1 MKKDYIKP
9 YLAVESFQLDAA
21 IAGTCSG
28 DGKMPMNHYPDSCN
42 LEDFGEE
49 VFGSQCGDNVVANPG
64 DQSDAICYQA
74 FQANIKDLF
83 MTS

>member
-21 IAGTCSG
+21 IAGTCTG
-28 DGKMPMNHYPDSCN
+28 DDKLPMNHDQNTCN
-42 LEDFGEE
+42 LEIYGEE
-49 VFGSQCGDNVVANPG
+49 VFGSACGDNVIVNPG

-74 FQANIKDLF
+74 FQADIKNLF

>member
-21 IAGTCSG
+21 IAGTCTG
-28 DGKMPMNHYPDSCN
+28 DDKLPMNHDQNSCN
-42 LEDFGEE
+42 LEDYGEE
-49 VFGSQCGDNVVANPG
+49 VFGSACGDNVIANPG

-74 FQANIKDLF
+74 FQADIKNLF

>member
-21 IAGTCSG
+21 IAGTCTG